1 MFASEFQVATIEK
14 QSCVASNASIT
25 HHQKS
30 SLLFPICKTSEKIS
44 EEPGGRGRARGRYC
58 LLAVSFG
65 SDLCMLFRWKFLQ
78 AAKLQHV
85 VRVAKP

>member
-65 SDLCMLFRWKFLQ
+65 LIK
-78 AAKLQHV
+78 
-85 VRVAKP
+85 RVKYNKKMKKKIVNRLL